1 VRHRVAAPAPATT
14 YQEEPVA
21 VLDRERDVIV
31 IRVVYDGAPE
41 AGKTTSLRALA
52 GSLGQ
57 TLHSPAEHS
66 GRTLY
71 FDWMDYTAGRFEGYQ
86 IRCQIVSV
94 PGQREL
100 ARRRW
105 RLIKD
110 ADVVVSVG
118 DSTVTRI
125 VESIE
130 SLSELASFLERTS
143 APPVGVIFQANK
155 RDLPSAMPIDELRT
169 LVRSRGSSVGVVESV
184 AADGTGIREAFVF
197 AVRLALDRV
206 REQLNSRTLR
216 IGEPEIDS
224 SDDLMEHLLGCEPIA
239 TSHHMPMALPLIRQ
253 VLAENA
259 DTVTHPT
266 PLHDASVPEDSE
278 ERPRSPDPS
287 AASGSIWPPVEGRV
301 ILHEAASTRMT
312 THRLRSGGWSAGLG
326 HGWRIFSSA
335 ETVYADVEAGR
346 ETLVR
351 VARLHAACRS
361 LLSDNRCI
369 VLATTGQGTW
379 RLWQIVRAERS
390 LRERLTDLERC
401 STPEVA
407 ARIVEAATLMCDLGL
422 RMQAAPCSLPCTLDT
437 VGCGDRGPVYVGLM
451 PMEPLANAGA
461 DLTFGIGSQLG
472 SIVRDTLH
480 ERRFDV
486 LSAIA
491 RELLHNQTQHSSR
504 ILDEVLTELAEEPK
518 EMQTT
523 SAI

>member
-1 VRHRVAAPAPATT
+1 VAI
-14 YQEEPVA
+14 
-21 VLDRERDVIV
+21 LDREREVIV

-57 TLHSPAEHS
+57 TLHSPAEEH

-94 PGQREL
+94 PGQPEL
-100 ARRRW
+100 AQRRW

-118 DSTVTRI
+118 DSTHARV

-130 SLSELASFLERTS
+130 SLKELARFLERTS
-143 APPVGVIFQANK
+143 APPVGVIYQANK
-155 RDLPSAMPIDELRT
+155 RDLPNAMPIEELRA
-169 LVRSRGSSVGVVESV
+169 LVRSGGSSVGVVESV

-206 REQLNSRTLR
+206 RELLNSRALSV
-216 IGEPEIDS
+216 GEPEINS
-224 SDDLMEHLLGCEPIA
+224 SADLLEHLRSREPVA
-239 TSHHMPMALPLIRQ
+239 ASDLPAALPLIRQ
-253 VLAENA
+253 VLAEND
-259 DTVTHPT
+259 DTMTHPT
-266 PLHDASVPEDSE
+266 PRHDPSPQVEVE

-287 AASGSIWPPVEGRV
+287 APSGSIWPPVEGRV
-301 ILHEAASTRMT
+301 ILQEAASTRMT
-312 THRLRSGGWSAGLG
+312 TRRLRSGGWTAGLG
-326 HGWRIFSSA
+326 HGWRIYSSA
-335 ETVYADVEAGR
+335 ETVYVDVEAGR

-351 VARLHAACRS
+351 VARLHAACKS

-390 LRERLTDLERC
+390 LREKLTDIETC
-401 STPEVA
+401 STPEAA
-407 ARIVEAATLMCDLGL
+407 ARIVEAATLLCEIGS
-422 RMQAAPCSLPCTLDT
+422 RMQTAPCSLPCTLDT

-451 PMEPLANAGA
+451 PIEPLPNPGA

-472 SIVRDTLH
+472 LILRDTLH
-480 ERRFDV
+480 DRRLDV

-491 RELLHNQTQHSSR
+491 RELLHNQTPHSSR

-518 EMQTT
+518 GMRAS